1 MVGPTS
7 LARQIQDQFPH
18 SDPVDDTLS
27 AVQRWPLKVTSAID
41 RAADGLWLDF
51 LLYVLS
57 GAFAYYT
64 LTQSTL
70 LSHRAWGRVAIYA
83 YAAGAAVVL
92 IQLMLRAAGA
102 GGGWRAPARTL
113 VTWVVYAGCALTPL
127 VWQAM
132 DRAAGRTDRA
142 QEEVQ
147 VIEAG
152 GSRLLE
158 TASPYLSRAAIAAL
172 PASDRLLA
180 YLPYQPAMA
189 IFGLPRAVDPGH
201 HWWSD
206 ARIGFAAVTVVV
218 LLIAVRA
225 LARAGAAAHG
235 LVRALQAATV
245 LPLCALT
252 LATGGD
258 DLPVLALCLLGI
270 ALAATRRFGRAGIAL
285 GLAGSLK
292 LFAWPVALVVG
303 ALAYNRARGI
313 RYAVAAFGLPLVT
326 AASALRV
333 DAFGL
338 AENVLAFPFGHG
350 LVSSPANS
358 PLPGH
363 LIATAIPQGPAIA
376 AALLL
381 AAAVTIT
388 VLLSR
393 RPPHTATSAALF
405 SGLGMLAAVLLLPS
419 SRFGYLLYPAVI
431 LVWAS
436 VLRLPKDD
444 ILGSLDQYS
453 RPYQRNEV
461 RFSPLELTAGPA
473 PVNGPNHNQEPVR
486 PAYDPPTSDQP
497 TVDWRIFDRP
507 APPAAH
513 ELNRPGESWPS

>member
-1 MVGPTS
+1 M
-7 LARQIQDQFPH
+7 
-18 SDPVDDTLS
+18 
-27 AVQRWPLKVTSAID
+27 QRWPLKVTSAID
-41 RAADGLWLDF
+41 RAADGLWLDL

-57 GAFAYYT
+57 GGFAYYT
-64 LTQSTL
+64 ATQSTL
-70 LSHRAWGRVAIYA
+70 LPHRAWGTVAMYA
-83 YAAGAAVVL
+83 YAAGAAVVV
-92 IQLMLRAAGA
+92 IQLILRAAGVS
-102 GGGWRAPARTL
+102 GGWRPGARTL
-113 VTWVVYAGCALTPL
+113 LTWAVFAGCALTPL
-127 VWQAM
+127 VWQAI

-142 QEEVQ
+142 QEEVL

-152 GSRLLE
+152 GSRMLE

-172 PASDRLLA
+172 PSSDRLLA

-189 IFGLPRAVDPGH
+189 VFGLPRAADPGH

-206 ARIGFAAVTVVV
+206 ARLGFAAVTVLV
-218 LLIAVRA
+218 LLIAVRT
-225 LARAGAAAHG
+225 LARAGAPANG

-245 LPLCALT
+245 LPLCALA

-258 DLPVLALCLLGI
+258 DMPVLALCLLGL
-270 ALAATRRFGRAGIAL
+270 ALAATRRFGRSGVAI
-285 GLAGSLK
+285 GLAASLK

-303 ALAYNRARGI
+303 ALAYNRSRGI
-313 RYAVAAFGLPLVT
+313 RYALGAFGLPVLT

-333 DAFGL
+333 DAFGFV
-338 AENVLAFPFGHG
+338 ENVLAFPFGHG

-363 LIATAIPQGPAIA
+363 LLATALPQGPAIA

-381 AAAVTIT
+381 AAAVIIT

-393 RPPHTATSAALF
+393 RPPQTATAAALF

-419 SRFGYLLYPAVI
+419 SRFGYLAYPAVL
-431 LVWAS
+431 LVWAG

-453 RPYQRNEV
+453 RPYQLNQV
-461 RFSPLELTAGPA
+461 RFAPLELTIGPA
-473 PVNGPNHNQEPVR
+473 PVNDSNHHQEPVR

-507 APPAAH
+507 GPPPH
-513 ELNRPGESWPS
+513 TT

>member
-1 MVGPTS
+1 
-7 LARQIQDQFPH
+7 
-18 SDPVDDTLS
+18 
-27 AVQRWPLKVTSAID
+27 VQRWPLKVTSAID
-41 RAADGLWLDF
+41 RAADGLWLD
-51 LLYVLS
+51 LVLYVLS
-57 GAFAYYT
+57 GGFAYYT
-64 LTQSTL
+64 ATQSTL
-70 LSHRAWGRVAIYA
+70 LSHRAWGTVAMYA

-92 IQLMLRAAGA
+92 VQLVLRAAGA
-102 GGGWRAPARTL
+102 GGGWRAPSRTL
-113 VTWVVYAGCALTPL
+113 LTWAVFAGCALTPL

-132 DRAAGRTDRA
+132 DRAAGRADRA

-158 TASPYLSRAAIAAL
+158 TASPYLGRAAIAAL
-172 PASDRLLA
+172 PSSDRLLA

-189 IFGLPRAVDPGH
+189 VFGLPRAADPGH

-206 ARIGFAAVTVVV
+206 ARLGFAAVTVVV
-218 LLIAVRA
+218 LLVAVRS
-225 LARAGAAAHG
+225 LARSGAPAHG
-235 LVRALQAATV
+235 LVRGLQAATV

-258 DLPVLALCLLGI
+258 DLPVLALLLLGL
-270 ALAATRRFGRAGIAL
+270 ALAATRRFGRAGVAIGVA
-285 GLAGSLK
+285 ASLK

-303 ALAYNRARGI
+303 ALAYNRARSV
-313 RYAVAAFGLPLVT
+313 RYAIVAFGLPLVT
-326 AASALRV
+326 AVPALLV
-333 DAFGL
+333 DPYGL
-338 AENVLAFPFGHG
+338 VENVLAFPFGHG
-350 LVSSPANS
+350 LVTSPANS

-363 LIATAIPQGPAIA
+363 LLAVALPQGPAIA

-393 RPPHTATSAALF
+393 RPPHTATSAAVF

-419 SRFGYLLYPAVI
+419 SRFGYLLYPVVI

-436 VLRLPKDD
+436 ALRLPKDD

-453 RPYQRNEV
+453 RPYQRNQV
-461 RFSPLELTAGPA
+461 RFGPLELTAGPA
-473 PVNGPNHNQEPVR
+473 VVNGPNHNHEPVI

-507 APPAAH
+507 GQPPHAT
-513 ELNRPGESWPS
+513 

>member
-1 MVGPTS
+1 
-7 LARQIQDQFPH
+7 
-18 SDPVDDTLS
+18 
-27 AVQRWPLKVTSAID
+27 VQRWPLKVTSAIH
-41 RAADGLWLDF
+41 RAADGLWLD
-51 LLYVLS
+51 LVVYLLS
-57 GAFAYYT
+57 GGFAYYT
-64 LTQSTL
+64 ATQSTFAP
-70 LSHRAWGRVAIYA
+70 HRAWGTVAMYA

-92 IQLMLRAAGA
+92 IQLVLRATGA
-102 GGGWRAPARTL
+102 ASGWRPPARTL
-113 VTWVVYAGCALTPL
+113 LTWAVFAGCALTPL

-142 QEEVQ
+142 QEEVL

-172 PASDRLLA
+172 PSSDRLLA

-189 IFGLPRAVDPGH
+189 FFGLPRAVDPGH

-206 ARIGFAAVTVVV
+206 ARLGFAAVTVLG
-218 LLIAVRA
+218 LLIAVRT

-258 DLPVLALCLLGI
+258 DMPVLALCLLGL
-270 ALAATRRFGRAGIAL
+270 ALAATRRFGRAGIAI
-285 GLAGSLK
+285 GLAASLK

-303 ALAYNRARGI
+303 ALAYNRARSV
-313 RYAVAAFGLPLVT
+313 RYAIGAFGLPVLT
-326 AASALRV
+326 AASALWV

-363 LIATAIPQGPAIA
+363 LIATALPQGPAIA
-376 AALLL
+376 AGLLL

-388 VLLSR
+388 VVLSR
-393 RPPHTATSAALF
+393 RPTQTATSAALI
-405 SGLGMLAAVLLLPS
+405 SGLGMFAAVLLLPA
-419 SRFGYLLYPAVI
+419 SRFGYLVYPVVL

-436 VLRLPKDD
+436 VLRLPKDE

-453 RPYQRNEV
+453 RPYQPNQV
-461 RFSPLELTAGPA
+461 RFGPLELTAGPA
-473 PVNGPNHNQEPVR
+473 PVIDPNHDHEPAR

-507 APPAAH
+507 GPPPH
-513 ELNRPGESWPS
+513 TT